1 MGVSV
6 TQTEKVGKYTRRAS
20 QCALRGLDFTHF
32 VQRVMKANDLLV
44 ELRPTLTLALPI
56 VVGQV
61 SQMLIGLT
69 DNAFIG
75 RVGTVPLAA
84 AAFTH
89 GVFGVFYIAGLGLL
103 LGTGVFAARDH
114 GAGDDAG
121 CAAWLRHGR
130 VLAAAVGLI
139 GFVLMAFLTTK
150 LRFFGQPP
158 EVIAIV
164 RPFLLLIAASI
175 GLALFFQVQRQ
186 FAESLGRPW
195 VPMSIMLADVV
206 LNAFLNWVLVFGHLG
221 FPALGLIGSGCAT
234 VLARLIAV
242 LAIGLWLRR
251 ASTFAVVRNSRWKGW
266 ERERFVKL
274 LRLGVP
280 ASGMLVFEAGAFAAS
295 ALMMGWL
302 GTIPLAAHQIAIGCA
317 SLTFMFPLGLSIAV
331 SLRISR
337 ARGEGRVMAVRPIG
351 FGALATGVF
360 AMTLFALLFGF
371 CGSFITRAFTPAVD
385 VSVLAARLLVVAAF
399 FQLFDGIQVLSVGAL
414 RGLTDVRVPTVITF
428 VAYWILALPLGYM
441 LAFHTALGAVGLWTG
456 LAAGLGCAALL
467 LAGRFHRLTLSAK
480 T

>member
-1 MGVSV
+1 M
-6 TQTEKVGKYTRRAS
+6 A
-20 QCALRGLDFTHF
+20 
-32 VQRVMKANDLLV
+32 DLLR

-69 DNAFIG
+69 DSAFIG

-114 GAGDDAG
+114 GAGNETG

-130 VLAAAVGLI
+130 ALAIIAGVI
-139 GFVLMAFLTTK
+139 GFGIMAFLGTQ
-150 LRFFGQPP
+150 LHHFGQPP

-175 GLALFFQVQRQ
+175 VLALFFQVQRQ

-195 VPMSIMLADVV
+195 VPMTIMLADVA
-206 LNAFLNWVLVFGHLG
+206 LNAFLNWMLVFGHLG
-221 FPALGLIGSGCAT
+221 FPQLGLIGSGCAT
-234 VLARLIAV
+234 VLARLVAV
-242 LAIGLWLRR
+242 VAIGVWLRH
-251 ASTFAVVRNSRWKGW
+251 APTFAVVRDAPWRGW
-266 ERERFVKL
+266 ERARFVQL

-280 ASGMLVFEAGAFAAS
+280 ASGMLLFEAGAFAAS

-302 GTIPLAAHQIAIGCA
+302 GTVPLAAHQIAIGCA
-317 SLTFMFPLGLSIAV
+317 ALTFMFPLGLSMAV

-337 ARGEGRVMAVRPIG
+337 ARGEGRVEVLRPIG
-351 FGALATGVF
+351 FGALAIGVL
-360 AMTLFALLFGF
+360 AMTAFALLFGL
-371 CGSFITRAFTPAVD
+371 GGTIITHAFTPAED
-385 VSVLAARLLVVAAF
+385 VASLAARLLVVAAF
-399 FQLFDGIQVLSVGAL
+399 FQLFDGVQVLSVGAL
-414 RGLTDVRVPTVITF
+414 RGLTDVRVPTVISF
-428 VAYWILALPLGYM
+428 IAYWVLALPLGYS
-441 LAFHTALGAVGLWTG
+441 LAFHTPLGAVGLWSG

-467 LAGRFHRLTLSAK
+467 LSWRFHRLTLPIA
-480 T
+480 